1 MQITRTMLDTI
12 IGIIIPAL
20 WLAWLLYWWL
30 SARNV
35 KPTRW
40 REPLKSQLLHRVPVI
55 LAFLL
60 IAAPR
65 WVPSVLARRFLP
77 DGAFFPVLGTVL
89 LAAGLGF
96 SVWARR
102 HLGRNWSAQVVV
114 KEDHALVRT
123 GPYKY
128 VRHPIYTGILLA
140 LLGMAVAIGEWR
152 GVVGLLL
159 ALVAFARKSGEEEK
173 RMRETFPEYSEY
185 ERETRALVPFVY

>member
-1 MQITRTMLDTI
+1 MTLDTI
-12 IGIIIPAL
+12 IGVVIPAL
-20 WLAWLLYWWL
+20 WLSWLLYWWL
-30 SARNV
+30 GARNV

-40 REPLKSQLLHRVPVI
+40 REPLGAQLLHRVPLI
-55 LAFLL
+55 LAFML

-65 WVPSVLARRFLP
+65 WVPRVMMRRFLP
-77 DGAFFPVLGTVL
+77 VGPAFLVAGTVL

-102 HLGRNWSAQVVV
+102 HLGRNWSANVVV

-123 GPYKY
+123 GPYRY
-128 VRHPIYTGILLA
+128 VRHPIYTGLLLA

-152 GVVGLLL
+152 GLVGVLF

-173 RMRETFPEYSEY
+173 RMRETFPEYEQY
-185 ERETRALVPFVY
+185 RRETAALVPFVY